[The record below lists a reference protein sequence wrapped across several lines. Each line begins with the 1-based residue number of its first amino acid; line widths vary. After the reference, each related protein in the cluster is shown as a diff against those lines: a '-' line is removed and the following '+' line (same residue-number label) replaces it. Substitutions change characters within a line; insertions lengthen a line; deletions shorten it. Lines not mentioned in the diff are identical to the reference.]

1 MFDKTNNFFM
11 KEKILGDIEVQHLV
25 FFLGVLLATFLVA
38 WLFNR
43 LFTRFIQK
51 SSLIM
56 HNDPT
61 NYQFLRHFI
70 RAIIYI
76 VGFSIAVYM
85 MPPLRAIA
93 GSILA
98 GAGILAV
105 AVGFASQNALSNLI
119 SGLFIILFKPFRVND
134 RLRIRD
140 TLAGVVEDITLRHTV
155 IRDFENRRIII
166 PNSVMNQE
174 IIINADFQDD
184 NICRWV
190 ELGIGYGADVDK
202 AKAIIKE
209 EAIKHPL
216 HIDVRTPKDIADGKE
231 DVVVRVLSLG
241 EYSVN
246 LRAYVWAE
254 NQANAFIMG
263 CDLLESIKKRFDA
276 EGIEIPFPYRNVI
289 HHQPKAES

>member
-1 MFDKTNNFFM
+1 M
-11 KEKILGDIEVQHLV
+11 KEKILGDIEVQHLAL
-25 FFLGVLLATFLVA
+25 FFGVLMATFLVA

-51 SSLIM
+51 SSLIIK
-56 HNDPT
+56 NDPT

-93 GSILA
+93 GSVLA

-119 SGLFIILFKPFRVND
+119 SGVFIILFKPFRVND

-140 TLAGVVEDITLRHTV
+140 TLAGIVEDITLRHTV

-190 ELGIGYGADVDK
+190 ELGISYYSDIDK

-216 HIDVRTPKDIADGKE
+216 HIDVRTPKDIAEGKE

-246 LRAYVWAE
+246 LRAYVWAD

-276 EGIEIPFPYRNVI
+276 EGIEIPFPYHNVI
-289 HHQPKAES
+289 HHQSKEKP

>member
-1 MFDKTNNFFM
+1 MFDGANNFFM
-11 KEKILGDIEVQHLV
+11 KEKILGDIEVQHLAL
-25 FFLGVLLATFLVA
+25 FFGVLVATFLIA

-56 HNDPT
+56 KNDPT

-76 VGFSIAVYM
+76 VGFSIAIYM

-140 TLAGVVEDITLRHTV
+140 TLAGIVEDITLRHTV

-190 ELGIGYGADVDK
+190 ELGISYSSDIDK

-246 LRAYVWAE
+246 LRAYVWAD

-276 EGIEIPFPYRNVI
+276 EGIEIPFPYRNII
-289 HHQPKAES
+289 HHQPK